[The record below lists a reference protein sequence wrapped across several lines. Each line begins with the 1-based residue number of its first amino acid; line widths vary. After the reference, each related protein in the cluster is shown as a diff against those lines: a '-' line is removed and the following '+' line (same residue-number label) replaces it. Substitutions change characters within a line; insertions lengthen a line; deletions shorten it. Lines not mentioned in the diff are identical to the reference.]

1 MRKMTALSTAI
12 VLALFLLAPVYAAD
26 IAVSENCRLAD
37 AIKAANNDSA
47 AGGCPA
53 GENADIISLSS
64 DIALDAELP
73 PITSEVIIEGNGYT
87 ISGAN
92 RYRIFVIDG
101 GDLTINNLT
110 LTEGKAKNKGNPVV
124 DNDRNLVVSAD
135 NALGGA
141 ILNDGVLTVNSSDF
155 RNNSADYMGGAILN
169 NGALTIID
177 SSFSDNSAGERGS
190 AAYIWSGR
198 ANISGSDFTDNSA
211 GERGSA
217 VYNLRGQ
224 TTISN
229 SGFTGNAAVYDGGAV
244 YNEGTLTI
252 SDSSFSDNSAG
263 EDGGAVYSERGTLT
277 ISDSD
282 FSDNSAGY
290 RGGAMLNWGGTM
302 TISGSGFNSNSAR
315 GNDAGGGA
323 IYNERTLTISDSSF
337 SDNSARVIGG
347 AIHNEDSLT
356 VSNSSF
362 SGNSARYGGGLF
374 VSDNANFQI
383 STSRST
389 LAQVTLADNSAN
401 SGGGIYAADR
411 TIGFFNYVESTVI
424 MRNSI
429 IARSSGG
436 DCVGELI
443 VNINNFI
450 QDDSCSPAFS
460 GNPRLGARVEP
471 EDGSTA
477 HYPLMTDSP
486 AIGAA
491 DERYCPDTDQV
502 GTARPQEGACAIG
515 AIEYTT
521 TIGPE
526 DTIIITS
533 TTSLNVR
540 RGPNTTYGVV
550 DGLQR
555 GEEAVAI
562 GRDADGA
569 WVQIDA
575 GWVFAQLIETVGSIM
590 TLPVTSG

>member
-1 MRKMTALSTAI
+1 MRKMTAWFTAL
-12 VLALFLLAPVYAAD
+12 VLALFPLAAAVYAAD
-26 IAVSENCRLAD
+26 IAVNENCGLAD
-37 AIKAANNDSA
+37 AIEAANNDEA
-47 AGGCPA
+47 VGGCPA
-53 GENADIISLSS
+53 GEGADIISLSA
-64 DIALDAELP
+64 DVALAAELP
-73 PITSEVIIEGNGYT
+73 PITSEIIIEGNGHT
-87 ISGAN
+87 ISGGN
-92 RYRIFVIDG
+92 RYRIFVVDG
-101 GDLTINNLT
+101 GDLSIDDLT
-110 LTEGKAKNKGNPVV
+110 LTAGKAQNKGNPVV

-141 ILNDGVLTVNSSDF
+141 ILNDGALTISGSEF
-155 RNNSADYMGGAILN
+155 RDNSADYMGGAILN

-177 SSFSDNSAGERGS
+177 SRFSGNSAGERGG

-198 ANISGSDFTDNSA
+198 AKISNSDFTGNSAGGGGAVYGERGTLTISGSGFSDNSA
-211 GERGSA
+211 GHEGGAVYGERGTLTIIDSRFSDNSA
-217 VYNLRGQ
+217 GRKGGAVHNWFGKMDISGSSFSGNSARG
-224 TTISN
+224 N
-229 SGFTGNAAVYDGGAV
+229 DAGGGAV

-252 SDSSFSDNSAG
+252 SGSSFS
-263 EDGGAVYSERGTLT
+263 
-277 ISDSD
+277 
-282 FSDNSAGY
+282 
-290 RGGAMLNWGGTM
+290 
-302 TISGSGFNSNSAR
+302 
-315 GNDAGGGA
+315 GN
-323 IYNERTLTISDSSF
+323 T
-337 SDNSARVIGG
+337 ARVIGG

-356 VSNSSF
+356 ISNSSF
-362 SGNSARYGGGLF
+362 IGNSARYGGGLF
-374 VSDNANFQI
+374 LSDNANFQI

-389 LAQVTLADNSAN
+389 LTQVTLADNSAS

-411 TIGFFNYVESTVI
+411 TIGAFSYVESTVN

-436 DCVGELI
+436 DCVGKLTR
-443 VNINNFI
+443 NISSFI
-450 QDDSCSPAFS
+450 QDGSCSPAFS

-471 EDGSTA
+471 EDGSPA

-491 DERYCPDTDQV
+491 DEKYCPDTDQV
-502 GTARPQEGACAIG
+502 GTARPSEGACAIG

-526 DTIIITS
+526 DTVIIIS

-550 DGLQR
+550 DGLRR

-562 GRDADGA
+562 GRDADGV

-575 GWVFAQLIETVGSIM
+575 GWVFAQLIEAVGSIM

>member
-12 VLALFLLAPVYAAD
+12 VFALFLLAPPVYAAD
-26 IAVSENCRLAD
+26 MAVSENCRLAD
-37 AIKAANNDSA
+37 AIKAANNDNA

-53 GENADIISLSS
+53 GENADTISLSS

-73 PITSEVIIEGNGYT
+73 PITSEIIIEGNGYT

-92 RYRIFVIDG
+92 RYRIFVIEG
-101 GDLTINNLT
+101 GDLTINDLT
-110 LTEGKAKNKGNPVV
+110 LTDGKAQNKGSPVV
-124 DNDRNLVVSAD
+124 DHDRNLIVSAD

-141 ILNDGVLTVNSSDF
+141 ILNDGALTISNSDF

-169 NGALTIID
+169 NGALTITD
-177 SSFSDNSAGERGS
+177 SIFSDNSAGERGG
-190 AAYIWSGR
+190 AAYIWRGR
-198 ANISGSDFTDNSA
+198 ANISNSAFTDNSA
-211 GERGSA
+211 GKRGSA

-277 ISDSD
+277 ISGSS

-302 TISGSGFNSNSAR
+302 TISGSSFNSNSAR

-323 IYNERTLTISDSSF
+323 I
-337 SDNSARVIGG
+337 
-347 AIHNEDSLT
+347 HNEDSLT
-356 VSNSSF
+356 ISNSSF

-374 VSDNANFQI
+374 LSDNANFQI

-389 LAQVTLADNSAN
+389 LAQVTLADNSAS

-443 VNINNFI
+443 VNTNNFI

-491 DERYCPDTDQV
+491 DEKYCPDTDQV
-502 GTARPQEGACAIG
+502 GTERPQEGACAIG

-526 DTIIITS
+526 DTLIITS

-562 GRDADGA
+562 GRDADGV

-575 GWVFAQLIETVGSIM
+575 GWVFAQLIETVGGIM

>member
-1 MRKMTALSTAI
+1 MRKMTALFTAI
-12 VLALFLLAPVYAAD
+12 VLALFLLAAPVYAAD
-26 IAVSENCRLAD
+26 IVVNENCSLID

-47 AGGCPA
+47 ADGCPA
-53 GENADIISLSS
+53 GEDADIISLSA

-73 PITSEVIIEGNGYT
+73 PITSDIIIEGNGYA
-87 ISGAN
+87 ISGGN

-101 GDLTINNLT
+101 GDLSINDLT
-110 LTEGKAKNKGNPVV
+110 LTAGKARNKGNPVV
-124 DNDRNLVVSAD
+124 DHDRNLIASAD

-141 ILNDGVLTVNSSDF
+141 ILNDGALTVSNSDF

-177 SSFSDNSAGERGS
+177 SSFSDNSAGEFGG
-190 AAYIWSGR
+190 AVHNWSGQ
-198 ANISGSDFTDNSA
+198 ANISG
-211 GERGSA
+211 
-217 VYNLRGQ
+217 
-224 TTISN
+224 
-229 SGFTGNAAVYDGGAV
+229 
-244 YNEGTLTI
+244 
-252 SDSSFSDNSAG
+252 SSFSDNSAVDG
-263 EDGGAVYSERGTLT
+263 GAVYNKGTLTIINSDFSDNSGKNGGAVYSERGTLT
-277 ISDSD
+277 VNDSR
-282 FSDNSAGY
+282 FSDNSADY
-290 RGGAMLNWGGTM
+290 MGGAMLNWGGEM
-302 TISGSGFNSNSAR
+302 TISGSSFSGNSAR

-323 IYNERTLTISDSSF
+323 VYNERTLTISGSSF
-337 SDNSARVIGG
+337 SSNSARAIGG

-356 VSNSSF
+356 ISNSSF
-362 SGNSARYGGGLF
+362 IGNSARYGDGLF

-389 LAQVTLADNSAN
+389 LAQVTLADNSAS
-401 SGGGIYAADR
+401 SGGGIYAAER
-411 TIGFFNYVESTVI
+411 TIGAFSYVESTVI

-429 IARSSGG
+429 IARSGGG

-477 HYPLMTDSP
+477 HYPLMVDSP

-491 DERYCPDTDQV
+491 NERYCPDTDQV

-521 TIGPE
+521 TIKPE
-526 DTIIITS
+526 DTFIITS

-540 RGPNTTYGVV
+540 RGPNAAYGVV
-550 DGLQR
+550 DGLRR
-555 GEEAVAI
+555 GEEAIAI

-569 WVQIDA
+569 WVQVNT
-575 GWVFAQLIETVGSIM
+575 GWIFAQMIETKGSIM
-590 TLPVTSG
+590 ALPVTSG